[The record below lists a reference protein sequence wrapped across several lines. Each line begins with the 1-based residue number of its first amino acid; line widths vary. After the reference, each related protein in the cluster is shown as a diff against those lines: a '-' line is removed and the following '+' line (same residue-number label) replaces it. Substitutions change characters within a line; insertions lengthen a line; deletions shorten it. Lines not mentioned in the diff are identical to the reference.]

1 MTQDID
7 SEIKRIEE
15 KSAQLEK
22 RKTNLLKKQMEQEKA
37 MKKLDGIVAKSGFK
51 NAKQLIEAL
60 MVRNKI
66 SPSQLSIGRKKA
78 AKSAG
83 VRTRTTVTA
92 KLRDAIAD
100 DLASG
105 MTKTAVGKKHGV
117 SYPIIR
123 GVEAGKYSS
132 L

>member
-1 MTQDID
+1 MKQDID
-7 SEIKRIEE
+7 SEIKRIEVE
-15 KSAQLEK
+15 SAQLEK

-60 MVRNKI
+60 MVRNNI
-66 SPSQLSIGRKKA
+66 SPSQLGRKKTA
-78 AKSAG
+78 TKKRG
-83 VRTRTTVTA
+83 RTRTTVTA

-105 MTKTAVGKKHGV
+105 MTKTDVGKKHGV

-123 GVEAGKYSS
+123 GVEAGKYSN